1 MVVGTDW
8 KSLYELLNDLIRQED
23 VANLETS
30 LSDNIDNL
38 IPADLG
44 APFFDYYENQPHCVR
59 WPEYADSY
67 VDDFNSYYGKICP
80 VPFNLDTLL
89 LGPVS
94 WKRYRH
100 TEYDTDFNRPLNIGH
115 TFACGFR
122 KLRNNSI
129 HVIALTRSRRCKPFS
144 HKDTYNFKL
153 LTTLFADLY
162 YKIDTSFSKLE
173 RRIRYVNMLPGMI
186 PLSCREAEICT
197 LLCKYYTSS
206 EIAKLLS
213 ISSRTVECHCMH
225 IYYKMN
231 VKNRN
236 ELLNLIFTVV
246 A

>member
-8 KSLYELLNDLIRQED
+8 KGLYELLNDLIRQED

-30 LSDNIDNL
+30 LSENIDSL

-44 APFFDYYENQPHCVR
+44 APFFNYYENQPHCVR
-59 WPEYADSY
+59 WPDYANNY
-67 VDDFNSYYGKICP
+67 VDYFNSYYGKICP
-80 VPFNLDTLL
+80 VPFNVNSLL

-94 WKRYRH
+94 WKHHRH

-122 KLRNNSI
+122 NPRDNSI

-144 HKDTYNFKL
+144 HKDTYNFRL
-153 LTTLFADLY
+153 LATLFANLY
-162 YKIDTSFSKLE
+162 YKIDTSISDLQ
-173 RRIRYVNMLPGMI
+173 RGIRHVNMLRGII

-197 LLCKYYTSS
+197 LICKHYTSR
-206 EIAKLLS
+206 EIAELLS

-225 IYYKMN
+225 IYNKMN

-236 ELLNLIFTVV
+236 ELLNLIFTAVS
-246 A
+246 